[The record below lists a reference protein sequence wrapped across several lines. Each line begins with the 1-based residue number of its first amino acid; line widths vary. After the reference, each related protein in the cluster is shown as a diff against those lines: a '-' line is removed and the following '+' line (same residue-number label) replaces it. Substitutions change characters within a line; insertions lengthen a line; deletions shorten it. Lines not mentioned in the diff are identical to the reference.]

1 MVEGQCCCY
10 VVDPHAHCQEDHLA
24 VQFDQMHERGIRANV
39 YIYNALIKAQASTG
53 DIGQVTGLTKR
64 PCKAC

>member
-1 MVEGQCCCY
+1 MSASAA
-10 VVDPHAHCQEDHLA
+10 VVCMDPHAQCQEDHLA

-53 DIGQVTGLTKR
+53 DIGQVTSLTNR